1 MITEL
6 TQNFFDDL
14 LNAFYPIRLGMP
26 ENDFDF
32 TLNLQEELK
41 LVLDSNLSDSRID
54 SQNVSKAFIAELPAV
69 KLALDKDIQAIYDG
83 DPAADSLLEIILAY
97 PGFYAISAYRI
108 AHLLDRLGV
117 KLIPRIITEHAHA
130 KTGIDIH
137 PKAKIGSHFCI
148 DHGTGIVIGET
159 AVIEDNVKL
168 YQGVT
173 LGALSLTSRN
183 SNKKRHPTIKNNA
196 IIYAQA
202 TILGG
207 KTIVGENSIVG
218 GNVWL
223 TKSIPDNTK
232 IYYRDYSVS
241 ASIKL
246 NAV

>member
-41 LVLDSNLSDSRID
+41 LILDSNLSDSKID
-54 SQNVSKAFIAELPAV
+54 AQTVSKAFIKGVPKV
-69 KLALDKDIQAIYDG
+69 KLELDKDIQAIYEG
-83 DPAADSLLEIILAY
+83 DPAADSVIEIILAY
-97 PGFYAISAYRI
+97 PGFYAIAAYRV
-108 AHLLDRLGV
+108 AHLLDHLGV

-130 KTGIDIH
+130 KTGVDIH

-159 AVIEDNVKL
+159 AVIEDNVKI

-183 SNKKRHPTIKNNA
+183 SVSKRHPTIKKNA

-207 KTIVGENSIVG
+207 NTIIGENSIVG

-232 IYYRDYSVS
+232 IYYQDYSIS
-241 ASIKL
+241 TSIKM